1 MGLEPPPC
9 GRMMAAGEGSVLDG
23 ARPGSTAVGLEPPSR
38 EHAVA
43 TGGLT
48 AVRREA
54 QRWARGLPLLADVAD
69 RAVEALEDPVD
80 HVEVRAAVDGVAWLV
95 MMSMRGLS
103 WGPNSMVR
111 LCSWGSP
118 CRHKSSEVAT
128 WERLWI
134 EAKMAH

>member
-1 MGLEPPPC
+1 MGLK
-9 GRMMAAGEGSVLDG
+9 
-23 ARPGSTAVGLEPPSR
+23 PPSR
-38 EHAVA
+38 ERMVA
-43 TGGLT
+43 TGRLT
-48 AVRREA
+48 AVEMEA
-54 QRWARGLPLLADVAD
+54 RRWAGGHPPLADVAEG
-69 RAVEALEDPVD
+69 AVEALEDQVD

-118 CRHKSSEVAT
+118 CRRKSSEVAT